1 MKIYGSSLSPY
12 VRKALVVAAELGL
25 EVQNVPTAPGS
36 TDPEFREAS
45 PFGKIPGLRD
55 GDLTLC
61 DSSAISVYLDAL
73 HPDGGL
79 IPADPADRAR
89 VVWFDEF
96 ADTILFD
103 AGAKMFFNRIVAPKF
118 LKIEGDLA
126 MADKAEHELL
136 PPILDW
142 LESVVSASGF
152 LVADRLTLADI
163 SVASPFVNLMHLGI
177 PVNSARHPALA
188 DYVGRMV
195 QRPAFAGLIA
205 KEQAFLARF
214 A

>member
-12 VRKALVVAAELGL
+12 VRKALVVAAELGV
-25 EVQNVPTAPGS
+25 EVQNVPTPPGS

-61 DSSAISVYLDAL
+61 DSTAIAVYLDAL
-73 HPDGGL
+73 HPAGGL
-79 IPADPADRAR
+79 IPADPASRAR

-96 ADTILFD
+96 SDTILFD

-118 LKIEGDLA
+118 LKIGGDLA

-142 LESVVSASGF
+142 LEGVVPASGH

-163 SVASPFVNLMHLGI
+163 SVASPFVNLLHLGI
-177 PVNSARHPALA
+177 QVDPARHPALA
-188 DYVGRMV
+188 GYVDRMLA
-195 QRPAFAGLIA
+195 RPTFAGLIE